1 MSDLLGDVKTTKWY
15 LLGLKLTN
23 EDRATMNVIKA
34 NNRGDVEGALQDTFS
49 HWLDVCE
56 HPTWQAVVTALRKI
70 GENNLA
76 GKLEQKYCNH

>member
-1 MSDLLGDVKTTKWY
+1 MGDLLREVRTVKWFE
-15 LLGLKLTN
+15 LGLELTN
-23 EDRATMNVIKA
+23 EDRATMNVIKV
-34 NNRGDVEGALQDTFS
+34 NNRGDVGGALQDTFS

-76 GKLEQKYCNH
+76 GTLEQKYCN